1 MQCFAKIFISV
12 NMTDVTVSSMF
23 EIVPYF
29 LHATQLMWNKTQL
42 NKPDLSLFLW
52 YTFSEPHN
60 SNDF

>member
-29 LHATQLMWNKTQL
+29 LHATQLM
-42 NKPDLSLFLW
+42 
-52 YTFSEPHN
+52 
-60 SNDF
+60 